1 MSELLPLA
9 ADRFTG
15 IVRAIEPGEL
25 GAPTPCA
32 DYDVRAL
39 LGHLL
44 YWGPFLLA
52 GARRSTPPEAGDG
65 EAGVELGEDW
75 AARLEAQTA
84 DLVEAFGR
92 PGAREGMAAF
102 GSSELP
108 APMLYGMVFGELV
121 VHGWDLARATGRP
134 FDVEPE
140 VAAALYEDI
149 AANAETARQMKV
161 YGPEVPV
168 PASAPMLD
176 RLLGLTGRD
185 PSWTPPGS

>member
-1 MSELLPLA
+1 MPELLPHA
-9 ADRFTG
+9 ADRFTE

-39 LGHLL
+39 LRHLL

-52 GARRSTPPEAGDG
+52 GARRSAPPEAAGDETG
-65 EAGVELGEDW
+65 LVVPDDW
-75 AARLEAQTA
+75 APRLERQAA
-84 DLVEAFGR
+84 DLVEAFAR
-92 PGAREGMAAF
+92 PGAREGMASF
-102 GSSELP
+102 GTSELP
-108 APMLYGMVFGELV
+108 APMLHGMVFGELV

-134 FDVEPE
+134 FSIDPG

-185 PSWTPPGS
+185 PSWTPPAR